1 MEIAMK
7 VIDVRFRDPVQ
18 VGGITASARVSWRRE
33 DGPCS
38 VSDGYVTCGDT
49 LVPLT
54 NVAWLRLEPFVAPAS
69 ERIDVT
75 EQATDL
81 DRARADAATAGDR
94 RDWDAADRADAEI
107 ERLTK
112 APAPGKGKKR

>member
-1 MEIAMK
+1 MK

-54 NVAWLRLEPFVAPAS
+54 NVAWLRLEPIA
-69 ERIDVT
+69 VT
-75 EQATDL
+75 EQTTPSPWPGTDQTH
-81 DRARADAATAGDR
+81 TAPVP
-94 RDWDAADRADAEI
+94 AEFLN
-107 ERLTK
+107 RT
-112 APAPGKGKKR
+112 AVSPAPGKGKKR

>member
-1 MEIAMK
+1 MK

-38 VSDGYVTCGDT
+38 VSDGFVTCADT

-54 NVAWLRLEPFVAPAS
+54 NVAWLRVEPPVADPEPAKEPTQS
-69 ERIDVT
+69 GPAQVG
-75 EQATDL
+75 QF
-81 DRARADAATAGDR
+81 
-94 RDWDAADRADAEI
+94 
-107 ERLTK
+107 

>member
-1 MEIAMK
+1 MK

-54 NVAWLRLEPFVAPAS
+54 NVAWLRVESPA
-69 ERIDVT
+69 RIAVT
-75 EQATDL
+75 EQASVQADVL
-81 DRARADAATAGDR
+81 AQARAHA
-94 RDWDAADRADAEI
+94 I
-107 ERLTK
+107 S
-112 APAPGKGKKR
+112 APVRPGISETEPYPCGPVLGKGKKR

>member
-1 MEIAMK
+1 MK

-54 NVAWLRLEPFVAPAS
+54 NVAWLR
-69 ERIDVT
+69 IDVT
-75 EQATDL
+75 EQAATSPEPVLADVL
-81 DRARADAATAGDR
+81 AQARAHA
-94 RDWDAADRADAEI
+94 I
-107 ERLTK
+107 S
-112 APAPGKGKKR
+112 APVRPGISETEPYPCGPVLGKGKKR

>member
-1 MEIAMK
+1 LEIAMK

-69 ERIDVT
+69 EVNTRAVDV
-75 EQATDL
+75 
-81 DRARADAATAGDR
+81 GDSVAQKVG
-94 RDWDAADRADAEI
+94 DQSVSPN
-107 ERLTK
+107 TP
-112 APAPGKGKKR
+112 PAPGKGKKR

>member
-1 MEIAMK
+1 MK

-54 NVAWLRLEPFVAPAS
+54 NVAWLRLESPA
-69 ERIDVT
+69 RIDVT
-75 EQATDL
+75 EQAAPWPGPDQTH
-81 DRARADAATAGDR
+81 TAPLP
-94 RDWDAADRADAEI
+94 AEFLN
-107 ERLTK
+107 RT
-112 APAPGKGKKR
+112 AVSSAPGKGKKR

>member
-54 NVAWLRLEPFVAPAS
+54 NVAWLRMEPFVAPAS
-69 ERIDVT
+69 EVNT
-75 EQATDL
+75 PAVVV
-81 DRARADAATAGDR
+81 GDSVPANR
-94 RDWDAADRADAEI
+94 EASPTGI
-107 ERLTK
+107 T
-112 APAPGKGKKR
+112 PAPRGYEPPKTRKR

>member
-1 MEIAMK
+1 MK

-38 VSDGYVTCGDT
+38 VSDGYVACGDT

-54 NVAWLRLEPFVAPAS
+54 NVAWLRVEP
-69 ERIDVT
+69 IDVT
-75 EQATDL
+75 EQANQ
-81 DRARADAATAGDR
+81 G
-94 RDWDAADRADAEI
+94 AADVPDSAAQKVGDQSVSPN
-107 ERLTK
+107 T

>member
-1 MEIAMK
+1 MK

-75 EQATDL
+75 EQATTSPEPVLADVL
-81 DRARADAATAGDR
+81 AQARAHAISAPVRPGISETEPYPCG
-94 RDWDAADRADAEI
+94 
-107 ERLTK
+107 
-112 APAPGKGKKR
+112 PAPGKGKKR